1 MKPVPVGGDGSLRS
15 HARRDAGLDRVVL
28 GGKPER
34 VVAHRMQHPPADATI
49 EGRDGVAKRVVL
61 QMTHMGLAA
70 GIGQH
75 LEDVVLLEVAAL
87 TRVRHL
93 PRALARPDPLPLR
106 LDYGRVVTV
115 LGHPVCRLSSPWL
128 TTIPLVTS
136 DSPAASA
143 AAEQVASVLQAAEQ
157 AAAQL
162 RLEAEERL
170 RSRIAEGDRAAEL
183 RVSAAE
189 EEATE
194 ILAAARDE
202 AKRIV
207 SEASSKGL
215 EVIGRAQS
223 EADRLRAGAAKGHDE
238 ASWRAQDLMRVAEQ
252 TAAEIDIEGMQIVRD
267 LRELGD
273 SLRAT
278 PSAYSGTC
286 RRSTPGCWVRSSA
299 SQLALHER
307 SGGGR
312 A

>member
-1 MKPVPVGGDGSLRS
+1 M
-15 HARRDAGLDRVVL
+15 
-28 GGKPER
+28 
-34 VVAHRMQHPPADATI
+34 
-49 EGRDGVAKRVVL
+49 
-61 QMTHMGLAA
+61 
-70 GIGQH
+70 
-75 LEDVVLLEVAAL
+75 
-87 TRVRHL
+87 
-93 PRALARPDPLPLR
+93 
-106 LDYGRVVTV
+106 
-115 LGHPVCRLSSPWL
+115 
-128 TTIPLVTS
+128 TS

-223 EADRLRAGAAKGHDE
+223 EADRLRAEAAKGHDE
-238 ASWRAQDLMRVAEQ
+238 ASWRAQDLMRAAEQ

-307 SGGGR
+307 SGAVGRLAPGGSRRCWGGR
-312 A
+312 AYAPAALSRGGSFLEGDELGVRSSCRLGRACGRAVPSGLRANMRS